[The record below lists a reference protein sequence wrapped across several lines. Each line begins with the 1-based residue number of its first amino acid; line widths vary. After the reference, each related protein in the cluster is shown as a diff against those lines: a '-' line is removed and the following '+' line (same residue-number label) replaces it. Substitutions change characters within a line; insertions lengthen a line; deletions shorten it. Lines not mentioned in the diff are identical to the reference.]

1 MPKDIKTGWNGTD
14 FCIDGNKAHTALIG
28 DYQADNAAAA
38 LKALE
43 ILGIKSFTARGAIE
57 NVVWPGRMQ
66 PLCSSPKVL
75 LDGAHNPDAAKK
87 LALFIEKIGQ
97 KAVLVTGMASDKD
110 VDKFVQLLA
119 PVAQSVIAVNIPSKR
134 TMPAAELAQRY
145 SMYGVDAQWEKDI
158 VKALKTAFEK
168 AKSDGSCVVIC
179 GSLYLAGEVLTLLHG
194 GKLPFLSN
202 A

>member
-1 MPKDIKTGWNGTD
+1 MKQTDEAAEVIRRAAEKCNAPLYVAMPKDIKTGWNGTD

-66 PLCSSPKVL
+66 PLSDSPKVL

-87 LALFIEKIGQ
+87 LALFIDKIGQ
-97 KAVLVTGMASDKD
+97 LIKGII
-110 VDKFVQLLA
+110 F
-119 PVAQSVIAVNIPSKR
+119 N
-134 TMPAAELAQRY
+134 
-145 SMYGVDAQWEKDI
+145 
-158 VKALKTAFEK
+158 
-168 AKSDGSCVVIC
+168 
-179 GSLYLAGEVLTLLHG
+179 
-194 GKLPFLSN
+194 
-202 A
+202 